1 MAEQVNVMRHRPS
14 IAKNEPA
21 GSTITERQR
30 AEEPGNGIDTL
41 GQLIGRDDWVLPPV
55 ETAA

>member
-1 MAEQVNVMRHRPS
+1 MAEQVNVMRYRPS
-14 IAKNEPA
+14 IANEPP

-41 GQLIGRDDWVLPPV
+41 HQLIGMDDWVLSPV